1 MNRALKSLLAV
12 MVTASVAA
20 AQNAAPPA
28 SQTVG
33 AISAGQP
40 DSAPAVQAAAPVPTP
55 APTADYAY
63 KSVSPGVAE
72 ALSMD
77 RPKFNPPTPTPV
89 VVNEPEDMRTVDKPK
104 NDIPR
109 LPSYI
114 VRDTRPPVFRNRDLY
129 TKEGLVSLSY
139 KLHPGLGI
147 GNLAGLN
154 DGAAYQMFLED
165 ERLANIADLNDTA
178 KSIAAGGDKA
188 EGEYIL
194 QATQDTFMRPDPGFT
209 WGGPGGGANSG
220 GGGK

>member
-1 MNRALKSLLAV
+1 MNRALKSLLAL
-12 MVTASVAA
+12 MVAASVAG
-20 AQNAAPPA
+20 AQTVAPPPAQTLGTTPAAPP
-28 SQTVG
+28 
-33 AISAGQP
+33 
-40 DSAPAVQAAAPVPTP
+40 DNAPTQATAPVPTP
-55 APTADYAY
+55 APTPEYSY
-63 KSVSPGVAE
+63 KSVSSGVAE

-77 RPKFNPPTPTPV
+77 RPKFNPPTPTPA

-154 DGAAYQMFLED
+154 DNAAYQLFLDD

-178 KSIAAGGDKA
+178 RSIAAGGDKA

>member
-1 MNRALKSLLAV
+1 MNSALKSLLAL

-20 AQNAAPPA
+20 AQTAAMPPA
-28 SQTVG
+28 AAAT
-33 AISAGQP
+33 P
-40 DSAPAVQAAAPVPTP
+40 DNAQAAAPVPTP
-55 APTADYAY
+55 TPAPDYTY
-63 KSVSPGVAE
+63 RSVSSGVAD

-89 VVNEPEDMRTVDKPK
+89 VVDLPEDMRTVDKPK

-114 VRDTRPPVFRNRDLY
+114 VRDSRPPVFRNRDLY
-129 TKEGLVSLSY
+129 TKDGLVSMSY

-154 DGAAYQMFLED
+154 DNAAYAMFLDD

-178 KSIAAGGDKA
+178 RSIAAGGDKA

-209 WGGPGGGANSG
+209 WGGPGGGVNGG